1 MATAKIKILIIGSSE
16 ERALAL
22 GSMLP
27 GRHYAVSCVSASR
40 DALRASLGGAF
51 ALVLLEVGSS
61 NGPETATLIRSY
73 PRHADIPIIF
83 LTACRPGAGET
94 RRLFSL
100 PRVDLLAEP
109 FAPEVLLVKVEI
121 FAQLHRQGLA
131 LAAKSRQL
139 VAAGLELA
147 EAQRRLQEHSRELEE
162 SRLAQTALGTD
173 LAQASRSARR
183 AVEARSHLLSN
194 LSHQIRTPLTG
205 MLGMIDFTL
214 DSDLRPDQTCQLEIA
229 RKAGKALVRVISD
242 LLDFARI
249 EAGHLQLVPAPFD
262 VRDTIAGILRLSGR
276 EAERKG
282 LNLWQSGSD
291 AVPELILADEHRIR
305 QILSNLVEN
314 SVKFT
319 QKGSVEVQAHF
330 SEDYAGKY
338 LRLAVCDS
346 GVGISQAAQL
356 ELFETRAEHAPGA
369 SSYGASGFGLALCA
383 KLVGLMGGEIA
394 CQSTRGRGSTFTV
407 TLPVAVPLL
416 SFAPA
421 GSGSLQNGGLTVL
434 IAEDDPIIL
443 EVMTRLTSRA
453 GHRVLTAQDGR
464 EAFRVWERERP
475 HVVLMDVKMPD
486 LDGLEAT
493 RRIRE
498 REKQAGGGV
507 PVPIY
512 GLTAHV
518 RDEDVTRC
526 LGAGMTGHIGK
537 PIDFPC
543 VLEIL
548 QRHQDR
554 GGSPAAASTTRE
566 ATRHE
571 QIQSTACHR
580 VAPVAG
586 AGSGPREL

>member
-1 MATAKIKILIIGSSE
+1 MSRAKIKILIIGASE
-16 ERALAL
+16 QKAAAL

-27 GRHYAVSCVSASR
+27 GRHYALSCVIASR
-40 DALRASLGGAF
+40 DALRASLGEVF
-51 ALVLLEVGSS
+51 ALVLLELGSS

-73 PRHADIPIIF
+73 PGHADIPIIF
-83 LTACRPGAGET
+83 LTAGQPGEAET
-94 RRLFSL
+94 RQLFSL

-109 FAPEVLLVKVEI
+109 FAPEVLRVKVEL
-121 FAQLHRQGLA
+121 FAQLHRQDLA
-131 LAAKSRQL
+131 LAESSRL
-139 VAAGLELA
+139 LLAAGRELA
-147 EAQRRLQEHSRELEE
+147 DAQRSLQERSRELKE
-162 SRLAQTALGTD
+162 SRLAQTALGAD
-173 LAQASRSARR
+173 LAQASGSARR

-214 DSDLRPDQTCQLEIA
+214 DSDLRPDQACQLEIA

-249 EAGHLQLVPAPFD
+249 EAGHLHLVQAPFD
-262 VRDTIAGILRLSGR
+262 VRDTIAGILKLSGS

-291 AVPELILADEHRIR
+291 SVPELILADENRIR
-305 QILSNLVEN
+305 QVLSNLVEN
-314 SVKFT
+314 AIKFT
-319 QKGSVEVQAHF
+319 HKGSVEVQAHF
-330 SEDYAGKY
+330 SQDYAGKY
-338 LRLAVCDS
+338 LRLVVCDS
-346 GVGISQAAQL
+346 GVGISPAAQL
-356 ELFETRAEHAPGA
+356 ELFEASTDPGA
-369 SSYGASGFGLALCA
+369 GAASFGAGGFGLALCA

-416 SFAPA
+416 SLAPA
-421 GSGSLQNGGLTVL
+421 GTPDNGGLTVL

-443 EVMTRLTSRA
+443 DVMTRLTSRA
-453 GHRVLTAQDGR
+453 GHRVLTARDGH
-464 EAFRVWERERP
+464 EALRVWESERP
-475 HVVLMDVKMPD
+475 QVVLMDVKMPD

-498 REKQAGGGV
+498 REQQAGGGMA
-507 PVPIY
+507 VPIY

-526 LGAGMTGHIGK
+526 LGAGMTGHLGK
-537 PIDFPC
+537 PIDFPR

-548 QRHQDR
+548 QRHQPR
-554 GGSPAAASTTRE
+554 GGPAAASVTKGGGT
-566 ATRHE
+566 
-571 QIQSTACHR
+571 
-580 VAPVAG
+580 P
-586 AGSGPREL
+586 